1 MTEVPQRIDSLCW
14 KPRNCAQTARRNW
27 SNEDLIHLVKRVLK
41 TDMDLDFLLELRPRD
56 IEILVACIRAR
67 IDSLQKS

>member
-1 MTEVPQRIDSLCW
+1 MTEVLQRIDSLCW
-14 KPRNCAQTARRNW
+14 KPLKCAPTAKNW

>member
-1 MTEVPQRIDSLCW
+1 MAEVLQRIDSLCLQ
-14 KPRNCAQTARRNW
+14 PLNCAQTVKNW
-27 SNEDLIHLVKRVLK
+27 SNEDLVHLVKRVLK
-41 TDMDLDFLLELRPRD
+41 TDMDLDFLLELRPKD